1 MDRKD
6 VIRHNV
12 FIVLLIIGLYFV
24 LYDKLPN
31 SMYMEVGR
39 YGEIRYY
46 SKNQYIAYHIIASTV
61 ALIYSIWSKGN
72 STMILSSMLA
82 NISLGVF
89 FLISIVGSAF

>member
-6 VIRHNV
+6 VIRHNA
-12 FIVLLIIGLYFV
+12 FILVLIVGLYFV

-31 SMYMEVGR
+31 TMYMEVGR
-39 YGEIRYY
+39 YGEIRAYA
-46 SKNQYIAYHIIASTV
+46 KNQYIGNHIIASTG

-72 STMILSSMLA
+72 RMMILASMFA